1 MRKETKYTKKQ
12 ILEAID
18 YWKDQLKNK
27 NYKKINESASAED
40 LEQAVYDLATM
51 IQAILDGR
59 LNLQTKK
66 DFIKTNLVKI
76 LEKVGMSED
85 I

>member
-66 DFIKTNLVKI
+66 DFIKTNLMKT